1 MLLGQSIFQS
11 VLTRLDEEHADDSV
25 DEARQS
31 FRIQGLGSGFVAA
44 PDDGP
49 VVTAGGAEA
58 YFAFLPEE
66 PVAGGE
72 PLRMAQ
78 DEPQPAPVAPP
89 HLLRLSSQEIAE
101 DLGITPSDTEAE
113 LSERRRQF
121 AKANHPD
128 GVSPEF
134 RENANKRMQTANL
147 LIDTAI
153 RQLSWR

>member
-11 VLTRLDEEHADDSV
+11 VLTRLDEERDDDGV
-25 DEARQS
+25 DEAGES

-49 VVTAGGAEA
+49 IVTAGGADA

-66 PVAGGE
+66 PAADQHLAE
-72 PLRMAQ
+72 QAQ
-78 DEPQPAPVAPP
+78 NAPQPAPVAPP
-89 HLLRLSSQEIAE
+89 HLLRLSPQEIAE
-101 DLGITPSDTEAE
+101 DLGIMPSDTEAE
-113 LSERRRQF
+113 LGEKRRQF
-121 AKANHPD
+121 AKTNHPD
-128 GVSPEF
+128 GVAPEF
-134 RENANKRMQTANL
+134 RESANIRMQTANL